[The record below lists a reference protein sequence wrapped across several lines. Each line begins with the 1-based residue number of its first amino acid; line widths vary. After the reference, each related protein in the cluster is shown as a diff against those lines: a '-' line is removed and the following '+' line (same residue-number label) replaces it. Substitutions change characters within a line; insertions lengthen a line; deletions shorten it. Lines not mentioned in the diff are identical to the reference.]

1 MELVDTRDL
10 KSLDRNIVPVQV
22 RPRVP
27 LKLDAMNKNIKN
39 EEVDDIDLKELF
51 TIVLHGKYILISSI
65 CIAAILSI
73 FYALSLP
80 NMYTSDALLA
90 EANQK
95 SSLSS
100 NLGSMSSL
108 AGLAGISLP
117 TELSKSTEAIER
129 IKSFDFFTKYI
140 LPDIKLEN
148 LLAVDGWFL
157 DEDIISYN
165 NDIYNKNTNQWV
177 RKTKPTVPSH
187 QEAYSKYKKI
197 MSISENNK
205 TGFITLSVIHHSPIV
220 AKKWVNLIIKNINA
234 SMRKENDELVNRSI
248 DFLTQQAGTTSLK
261 EIRDA
266 SSQLIV
272 SQMHNLMTTAASESY
287 VFRVIDSAIAP
298 EIKTSPSRAIICI
311 IGTILGSFIGLLLIF
326 GLHFRRSAYDTKD

>member
-1 MELVDTRDL
+1 MIHETVNSNYVPNKDL
-10 KSLDRNIVPVQV
+10 DLIDF
-22 RPRVP
+22 
-27 LKLDAMNKNIKN
+27 IK
-39 EEVDDIDLKELF
+39 VIWS
-51 TIVLHGKYILISSI
+51 GKISVILISSI

-108 AGLAGISLP
+108 AGFAGISLP

-165 NDIYNKNTNQWV
+165 NDIYNK
-177 RKTKPTVPSH
+177 K
-187 QEAYSKYKKI
+187 
-197 MSISENNK
+197 
-205 TGFITLSVIHHSPIV
+205 
-220 AKKWVNLIIKNINA
+220 
-234 SMRKENDELVNRSI
+234 
-248 DFLTQQAGTTSLK
+248 
-261 EIRDA
+261 
-266 SSQLIV
+266 
-272 SQMHNLMTTAASESY
+272 
-287 VFRVIDSAIAP
+287 
-298 EIKTSPSRAIICI
+298 
-311 IGTILGSFIGLLLIF
+311 
-326 GLHFRRSAYDTKD
+326 